1 MPLTKLAY
9 SQAADAD
16 LLQSIKL
23 SDASAFEELYKRY
36 FPTLLHTAYKQL
48 NSRQKGEDIVQNIF
62 VDLYRRRTSI
72 EVNVSLKAYL
82 HQALKFRVRNEYRAR
97 VIRMRYQK
105 SLFLGSF
112 CKIDF
117 PDALEAKELET
128 KIHVALNRLPEKCKQ
143 VFLLSRKAD
152 LSNNDIAADL
162 NIAVSTVEKHISKAL
177 KTLRQDLRLAQ
188 SA

>member
-16 LLQSIKL
+16 LLQSMQQ
-23 SDASAFEELYKRY
+23 SDARAFEELYKRY

-48 NSRQKGEDIVQNIF
+48 NSRHQGEDIVQNIF

-82 HQALKFRVRNEYRAR
+82 HQALKFRVRNEYRAT

-117 PDALEAKELET
+117 SDALEAKELET

>member
-9 SQAADAD
+9 SQAEDAD
-16 LLQSIKL
+16 LLHSFKQSDVK
-23 SDASAFEELYKRY
+23 AFEELYNRY
-36 FPTLLHTAYKQL
+36 FPALVNTAYRQL

-62 VDLYRRRTSI
+62 VDLYRRRTCI

-82 HQALKFRVRNEYRAR
+82 HQALKFRVLNEHRAEIAR
-97 VIRMRYQK
+97 TKYQK
-105 SLFLGSF
+105 SLFLNNR

-117 PDALEAKELET
+117 SDALETKELET
-128 KIHVALNRLPEKCKQ
+128 KIHTSLSRLPEKCKQ
-143 VFLLSRKAD
+143 VFLLSRKED
-152 LSNNDIAADL
+152 LSNNDIATDL

-177 KTLRQDLRLAQ
+177 RTLRRDLRLPL